1 MRLLFFFIALIFG
14 HAVYAQ
20 SLPFDFENN
29 QDVFE
34 TWGGAVFTAVT
45 DPENASNTV
54 AELQNSGGSNV
65 YEGMAISLS
74 PNIDLTEEKLV
85 TLRFYNYETGNQT
98 VQLKFEQSN
107 SAQPDVLV
115 ERTVTQMGWHELS
128 FDFSQAT
135 IIGQPGTQNATG
147 YYAKMVLFVNPGVS
161 VSGTYLFD
169 DISGGTSGP
178 SGGGDTGS
186 VGNGQGPFDT
196 LVWSDEFDGS
206 GSFNSENWFAETIP
220 PNPGWWHN
228 GEKQHYTDRED
239 NVYVSDGTLKIKA
252 QKEIYYY
259 NGYRQDYTSARLNS
273 KFNFTYG
280 RLEVRAKLPYGD
292 GTWPAIWMLG
302 TNIGAGYY
310 AGEPN
315 SVGWPACGEI
325 DVMESWGYNPNV
337 VQSAVHTT
345 FQHGSVDHGDLSLT
359 DIYNTYHVYAAEWY
373 DDRIEFFVDD
383 VKIYEYNPA
392 VKTADNWP
400 FTSNQFILL
409 NVAMGGSW
417 FEIDPNFQ
425 SAIMEIDYVRVYQ
438 SAVLG
443 GADSEFMPKILL
455 YPNPATN
462 VMYVQSDLKGSG
474 ALLEVYDVQGRLVF
488 SKTNPNKIES
498 LSINHWE
505 KGLYIVRVSYDD
517 YSTTAT
523 VLKK

>member
-1 MRLLFFFIALIFG
+1 MRPFFSLLSLLLG
-14 HAVYAQ
+14 HVFYSQ
-20 SLPFDFENN
+20 SLPLDFENN
-29 QDVFE
+29 QDLFQ
-34 TWGGAVFTAVT
+34 TWGGAIFNVVS
-45 DPENASNTV
+45 DPLDPSNTV
-54 AELQNSGGSNV
+54 GEIKNSGGSI
-65 YEGMAISLS
+65 YEGMSISLS
-74 PNIDLTEEKLV
+74 PNVDFTDEKV
-85 TLRFYNYETGNQT
+85 ISLRFYNYETGSHI

-107 SAQPDVLV
+107 SGQPDALV
-115 ERTVTQMGWHELS
+115 EHTVTQLGWHDLS

-135 IIGQPGTQNATG
+135 IISQSGTQNTIG
-147 YYAKMVLFVNPGVS
+147 QYAKLVLFVNPGVS

-169 DISGGTSGP
+169 DISGGNSG
-178 SGGGDTGS
+178 SGGGGNTGS

-206 GSFNSENWFAETIP
+206 GSFDSENWFAETIP

-280 RLEVRAKLPYGD
+280 RLEVRAKLPYGN

-310 AGEPN
+310 SGEPN

-455 YPNPATN
+455 YPNPTTS

-505 KGLYIVRVSYDD
+505 KGLYIVRVSNDD